1 MNNIKSDF
9 IKEDFMMQMQENEN
23 KINRIEKILNN
34 NNNNGKKNIMKR
46 LEPSVSSPY
55 NN

>member
-1 MNNIKSDF
+1 
-9 IKEDFMMQMQENEN
+9 MMQMQENEN

-34 NNNNGKKNIMKR
+34 NNGKKNIMKR
-46 LEPSVSSPY
+46 LEPNVSSPY